1 MDRKWE
7 QWDGREGLDRRVLR
21 WLVPYSPSVIPGV
34 RRGKHKVGVT
44 LMARKSIPEAT
55 QASVLLK
62 SRRRCCLCFWLEGED
77 EVKKGQLAHLD
88 GDNENAAEDNLAF
101 LCLEHH
107 DEYDSTRRLSKG
119 LRQRE
124 VTKWR
129 DELYKEME
137 YRFRTVTSGPLTIL
151 YDEARHCFR
160 EHNKQCAIYRVAVR
174 NEGQTT
180 INNVGVK
187 VRDITIDQQSGGDD
201 LHRLVGL
208 RLSGSVNPSGLYC
221 HPSLMPDSTVLLHPG
236 DEAVFDFVRLCTLP
250 GNYLICHSSFSL
262 HHTSRLEQIPS
273 GVLLPGKY
281 AIMLSAQGDNLGQ
294 TLERFEVAS
303 TDTEVLFQRVAFAVP

>member
-1 MDRKWE
+1 MTRKRISE
-7 QWDGREGLDRRVLR
+7 V
-21 WLVPYSPSVIPGV
+21 S
-34 RRGKHKVGVT
+34 
-44 LMARKSIPEAT
+44 
-55 QASVLLK
+55 QANVLLK
-62 SRRRCCLCFWLEGED
+62 SRRRCCLCFWLKGED

-88 GDNENAAEDNLAF
+88 GDNKNAAEDNLAF

-107 DEYDSTRRLSKG
+107 DEYDSTPRLSKG

-124 VTKWR
+124 VTRLR

-137 YRFRTVTSGPLTIL
+137 YRFRNVISGPLTIR

-160 EHNKQCAIYRVAVR
+160 EHNNQCSIYRVAVR
-174 NEGQTT
+174 NEGQAT
-180 INNVGVK
+180 INNVCVK
-187 VRDITIDQQSGGDD
+187 IRDVTIDQPHGDNE

-208 RLSGSVNPSGLYC
+208 RLSVSVNPSGIYFY
-221 HPSLMPDSTVLLHPG
+221 PDYMPDSTVLLHPG
-236 DEAVFDFVRLCTLP
+236 DEAAFGFVRICTSP

-262 HHTSRLEQIPS
+262 SPSSRFSQIPT

-294 TLERFEVAS
+294 TLARFEVAS
-303 TDTEVLFQRVAFAVP
+303 TDTEVVFQRCNIAAP